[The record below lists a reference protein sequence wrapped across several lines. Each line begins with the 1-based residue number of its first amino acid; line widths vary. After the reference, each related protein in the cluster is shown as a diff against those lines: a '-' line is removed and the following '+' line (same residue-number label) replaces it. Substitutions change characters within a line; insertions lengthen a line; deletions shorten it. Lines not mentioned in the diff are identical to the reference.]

1 MGFVATELR
10 NVRNGLVESKAVPC
24 ACQNEARTLRRT
36 QFLTKMDGL
45 TPRERELRFSA
56 IDDNYEPGVLH
67 LLKRAAEEHRGL
79 ITLTGGFGVGK
90 TTLLMCGVNEGR
102 NHNQLAIYTTVTDLL
117 SYLRSTFD
125 PDADESFD
133 KYWDALIR
141 CSILALDEMDEF
153 KTSSWAMER
162 FLRLI
167 DERWRRMD
175 EVLTLCA
182 LNNRINSLPGKVQS
196 RLQDGR
202 AEIIAIG
209 GNDMRPSN
217 TWGLT

>member
-1 MGFVATELR
+1 MGFVVTELR
-10 NVRNGLVESKAVPC
+10 NVRTGHVESKAVPC
-24 ACQNEARTLRRT
+24 PCQSEVRAAQRH
-36 QFLTKMDGL
+36 QILTRMDGL
-45 TPRERELRFSA
+45 TPKERELRFST
-56 IDDNYEPGVLH
+56 IQDNYEPGVLPM
-67 LLKRAAEEHRGL
+67 LKLAAEEHRGL
-79 ITLTGGFGVGK
+79 ITLHGGFGVGK
-90 TTLLMCGVNEGR
+90 TTLLMCAVNEGR
-102 NHNQLAIYTTVTDLL
+102 SNNQLGIYTTVTDLL

-141 CSILALDEMDEF
+141 CRILALDEMDEF

-182 LNNRINSLPGKVQS
+182 LNGRINSLPGKVQS

-202 AEIIAIG
+202 AEVIAITG
-209 GNDMRPSN
+209 KDMRPFNSR
-217 TWGLT
+217 